1 MMFSKLLFFVSSVF
15 AASSGTSASSMS
27 LSGVKGEVDEWDMF
41 YDFQDKFSKKYDDVH
56 ELETRFDIFRTN
68 VRDMIAHNANETN
81 TFAMDINQF
90 SDLTAEEFKER
101 FVNSGFVKNKHA
113 MRKNVGFGSSCS
125 DFSGTGAAVPA
136 SIDWRTKGAVTPV
149 KDQGQC
155 GSCWSFSASGAMEGA
170 WFIAKGSLV
179 SISEQELVDCAG
191 LRYSSSG
198 CNGGQM
204 DGAFQFA
211 IDNGICTES
220 SYAYTSGVSKT
231 AGTCQKCSAAVT
243 INKCFDV
250 KSNDQLALKEA
261 VSKQPVAIAIEADTK
276 YFQSYA
282 SGVLTAATCGTS
294 LDHGVLIVGYGTES
308 NGQMYWLVKNSW
320 STTWGDDGYVKI
332 ARSESNSDAGV
343 CGIAMEASFVST

>member
-1 MMFSKLLFFVSSVF
+1 MMFSRMFLFFASLFSVTQ
-15 AASSGTSASSMS
+15 AANIM
-27 LSGVKGEVDEWDMF
+27 DEWDMF
-41 YDFQDKFSKKYDDVH
+41 HDFKDKFSKEYDDSH
-56 ELETRFDIFRTN
+56 ELESRFEIFRSN
-68 VRDMIAHNANETN
+68 VRDMIAHNANKTN
-81 TFAMDINQF
+81 TFAMAINQF
-90 SDLTAEEFKER
+90 SDLTADEFKER
-101 FVNSGFVKNKHA
+101 FINSGFVKNKHM
-113 MRKNVGFGSSCS
+113 MRSSIGSSCS
-125 DFSGTGAAVPA
+125 SFTGSGASVPD

-191 LRYSSSG
+191 IRYSSSG

-204 DGAFQFA
+204 DGAFKFA
-211 IDNGICTES
+211 IDNGMCAES

-243 INKCFDV
+243 FGSCFDV

-276 YFQSYA
+276 YFQSYS
-282 SGVLTAATCGTS
+282 SGILTASTCGTN
-294 LDHGVLIVGYGTES
+294 LDHGVLIVGYGTD

-320 STTWGDDGYVKI
+320 ATSWGDQGYVKI
-332 ARSESNSDAGV
+332 ARSESNNDAGI
-343 CGIAMEASFVST
+343 CGIGMEASFVSTFEKSVATEA

>member
-1 MMFSKLLFFVSSVF
+1 MMFSKILLLVSAVF
-15 AASSGTSASSMS
+15 ATSASASVS
-27 LSGVKGEVDEWDMF
+27 LKGEVDEWDMF
-41 YDFQDKFSKKYDDVH
+41 FDFQDKFSKKYNNVL
-56 ELETRFDIFRTN
+56 ELEQRFDIFRTN
-68 VRDMIAHNANETN
+68 VRDMIAHNANETK
-81 TFAMDINQF
+81 TFAMDVNQF
-90 SDLTAEEFKER
+90 SDLTAAEFKEQR
-101 FVNSGFVKNKHA
+101 VSGGFISKGFVKNI
-113 MRKNVGFGSSCS
+113 RTNVGIGSACS
-125 DFSGTGAAVPA
+125 DFTGTGAAVPA
-136 SIDWRTKGAVTPV
+136 SIDWRTKGAVTGV

-170 WFIAKGSLV
+170 WFVSTGNLV

-204 DGAFQFA
+204 DGAFKFA

-220 SYAYTSGVSKT
+220 SYPYTSGDTQTGGS
-231 AGTCQKCSAAVT
+231 CQKCSAAVT
-243 INKCFDV
+243 VKECFDV

-282 SGVLTAATCGTS
+282 SGVLTAATCGTN
-294 LDHGVLIVGYGTES
+294 LDHGVLIVGYGTET

-320 STTWGDDGYVKI
+320 STTWGDQGYLKI
-332 ARSESNSDAGV
+332 ARSESKSDAGV
-343 CGIAMEASFVST
+343 CGIAMEASFVSTF

>member
-1 MMFSKLLFFVSSVF
+1 MMFSKLLLFISSVF
-15 AASSGTSASSMS
+15 AASASASVS
-27 LSGVKGEVDEWDMF
+27 LLSVKGEVDEWDMF
-41 YDFQDKFSKKYDDVH
+41 YDFQDKFSKKYDNVR
-56 ELETRFDIFRTN
+56 ELEQRFDIFRSN

-81 TFAMDINQF
+81 TFVMDINQF
-90 SDLTAEEFKER
+90 SDMTAAEFKEER
-101 FVNSGFVKNKHA
+101 LGFVKNKHA
-113 MRKNVGFGSSCS
+113 TRSAVGFGSSCS
-125 DFSGTGAAVPA
+125 AFSGTGATLPD
-136 SIDWRTKGAVTPV
+136 SIDWRTKGAVTGV

-170 WFIAKGSLV
+170 WFISTGKLV

-191 LRYSSSG
+191 IRYGSSG

-204 DGAFQFA
+204 DGAFKFA

-220 SYAYTSGVSKT
+220 SYPYTSGDTQKD
-231 AGTCQKCSAAVT
+231 GTCQKCSAAVT
-243 INKCFDV
+243 IDECFDV

-261 VSKQPVAIAIEADTK
+261 VSKQPVAIAIEADTR

-282 SGVLTAATCGTS
+282 SGVLTAATCGTT

-320 STTWGDDGYVKI
+320 GTTWGDQGYVKI
-332 ARSESNSDAGV
+332 ARTESKSDAGV
-343 CGIAMEASFVST
+343 CGIGMEASYVSTF